1 MTNQI
6 ATKIKAHRAA
16 LKMTQAQYGA
26 ALDEPVSGQ
35 TISCW
40 ERGQW
45 TPTTRHLISLSKL
58 MTEPTEQ
65 PSLDDYASATTD
77 QLMADA
83 VSAATLPSDA
93 LAMSAELTRR
103 YEDTD
108 DMTQIATPAHNPQAV
123 TIDWQA
129 PDITTDLE
137 NLIEPPSEYFK
148 MRTALYMGQRDEAE
162 AELDDLLTD
171 EERAAIEEIC
181 TPRTTGIG
189 EQLLSLHG
197 LFGLGVSAHRVSQAL
212 GDNVAKGYRTNDYP
226 CVYWPNQRAVLANVI
241 RSLIRVNLTDNPRR
255 PTALLALAKRIE
267 QGRVAS
273 PERYKAMLYNDPIV
287 RKIVTMTDNE
297 NGYFSPHLASFE
309 ALGFC
314 AREIPQ
320 AINHIQAPPNGVWR
334 WPEHKSNLI
343 ALAQE
348 LKGQLY
354 MHAVGCSPW
363 GDRVKIDLNIARMDA
378 VITRL
383 KLNDILFDSDT
394 VQESPEDMTNIIP
407 QAATNPQN
415 VTIDWQALIE
425 DHDGVKGV
433 SLRHLVSLGLYGKYQ
448 DAAAALMREDENLT
462 VSVKLK
468 ARLGERG
475 PLSEDYIIT
484 DLRAVQRF
492 CARARTE
499 MGGRI
504 LEVILDHHDELQ
516 AMLAGDAAALARHE
530 QAKAP
535 AMSALD
541 AFSAAVAAL
550 QEQAA
555 RTAAIE
561 ARTIEVAQ
569 QVAQIERRLDTTPI
583 AGEKSAYQVAED
595 AGIKSSA
602 GRPHSSAVVS
612 LIYDMGLAQEGLARQ
627 VTTEVNGK
635 LADSWRIHS
644 TGAAM
649 IKRELARLA
658 QRGVVLEDGRIRF
671 EIKGRD
677 RVFTVY
683 R

>member
-1 MTNQI
+1 MADSNQDK
-6 ATKIKAHRAA
+6 TGIKTTQDIIDLRQRLGMSREEFGA
-16 LKMTQAQYGA
+16 LAGVKADAVGK
-26 ALDEPVSGQ
+26 
-35 TISCW
+35 W
-40 ERGQW
+40 ERGV
-45 TPTTRHLISLSKL
+45 TFPTKAKVKALEAWLNTSYNRDAQQAFAQECEERDTVSPDGQASLLERMPEDS
-58 MTEPTEQ
+58 EPNV
-65 PSLDDYASATTD
+65 SLGFD
-77 QLMADA
+77 
-83 VSAATLPSDA
+83 V
-93 LAMSAELTRR
+93 
-103 YEDTD
+103 
-108 DMTQIATPAHNPQAV
+108 
-123 TIDWQA
+123 QA
-129 PDITTDLE
+129 PDITPDLE
-137 NLIEPPSEYFK
+137 DLIEPPSEYFK

-226 CVYWPNQRAVLANVI
+226 CVYWPNHRAVLANAI

-287 RKIVTMTDNE
+287 RKIVTMTDDG

-394 VQESPEDMTNIIP
+394 PQESPEDMTNIIP

-415 VTIDWQALIE
+415 VTIDWNALVG
-425 DHDGVKGV
+425 DHQGIKGV
-433 SLRHLVSLGLYGKYQ
+433 SLRHLLTLGLYSSYQ
-448 DAAAALMREDENLT
+448 KAKEALERVAEDFLT
-462 VSVKLK
+462 ESLK
-468 ARLGERG
+468 SITLTTGGRPA
-475 PLSEDYIIT
+475 EDLIIT
-484 DLRAVQRF
+484 DLKVVKIF
-492 CARARTE
+492 CMCAGTPVGQQIRDTIIA
-499 MGGRI
+499 
-504 LEVILDHHDELQ
+504 HHDELQ
-516 AMLAGDAAALARHE
+516 AMLAGDAAAQARHE

-535 AMSALD
+535 QAAVSADPLD
-541 AFSAAVAAL
+541 ALATMIEQMRAQRDALAAQQQRQQAL
-550 QEQAA
+550 EENINAVGQ
-555 RTAAIE
+555 RTAQL
-561 ARTIEVAQ
+561 VQ
-569 QVAQIERRLDTTPI
+569 RLNSTPL
-583 AGEKSAYQVAED
+583 AGERSAYQVAEE
-595 AGIKSSA
+595 AGVKSGS
-602 GRPHSSAVVS
+602 GRPHSNSIVA
-612 LIYDMGLAQEGLARQ
+612 LMHEMGLPQEGHAWQ
-627 VTTEVNGK
+627 VTTEINGK
-635 LADSWRIHS
+635 LADSWRFNA

-649 IKRELARLA
+649 LKRELARLA
-658 QRGVVLEDGRIRF
+658 QRGTVLEDGRIRF
-671 EIKGRD
+671 EVRGKTCTY
-677 RVFTVY
+677 TVY